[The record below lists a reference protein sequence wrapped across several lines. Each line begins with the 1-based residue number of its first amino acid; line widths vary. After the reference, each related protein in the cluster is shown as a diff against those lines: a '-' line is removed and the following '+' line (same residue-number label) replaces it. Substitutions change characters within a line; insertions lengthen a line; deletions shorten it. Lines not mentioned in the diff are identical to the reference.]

1 MTTLRAP
8 ERSVKWHGSLVARLL
23 LADRSLPITKS
34 VSGWSSS
41 LLTTISQASKNDD
54 ISLGQVALSAFL
66 LSVERS
72 PDARKIV
79 VEKGLELMRDAT
91 KRTANHRQV
100 QEALAKVLELLST
113 GDLHLSLEDSQKW
126 SGILLL
132 WVCGKGSSESMRS
145 SATRTL
151 SSILE
156 DHAPL
161 SVPISQGW
169 LAILLNEVLD
179 SNKTSS
185 AKTGTHPK
193 GDKVKVWR

>member
-54 ISLGQVALSAFL
+54 ISLVQVALSAFL

-79 VEKGLELMRDAT
+79 VEKGVELMKNVT

-100 QEALAKVLELLST
+100 QEALAKVLELFST
-113 GDLHLSLEDSQKW
+113 GDLHLSLEDSQSDLAFCCCGFVEKV
-126 SGILLL
+126 LLRI
-132 WVCGKGSSESMRS
+132 C
-145 SATRTL
+145 
-151 SSILE
+151 
-156 DHAPL
+156 DH
-161 SVPISQGW
+161 Q
-169 LAILLNEVLD
+169 
-179 SNKTSS
+179 
-185 AKTGTHPK
+185 
-193 GDKVKVWR
+193 